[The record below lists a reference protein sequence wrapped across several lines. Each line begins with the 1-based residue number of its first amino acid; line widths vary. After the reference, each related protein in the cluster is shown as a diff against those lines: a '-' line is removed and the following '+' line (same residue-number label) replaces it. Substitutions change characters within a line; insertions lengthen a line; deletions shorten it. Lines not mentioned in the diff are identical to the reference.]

1 LPKQSRDFI
10 AAALH
15 KNEKIMETL
24 QIDTV
29 RNEKKAAPVVRE
41 KSKWASRLWYIF
53 YPAGVVKIWRQK
65 KRLWLKLL
73 YTLIGP
79 PVFLI
84 AFAYSSIVT
93 FAAFL
98 PSLDHTVGNRN
109 DKTIV
114 NSEGNYSATFI
125 KTGAE
130 TNGAY
135 ELVQVELEPYGGND
149 WHYHHSFEESF
160 TVLDGAVHI
169 GRNGSEILLNKGDSA
184 KAARK
189 DMHYFKNARGEKS
202 LLLVKIAP
210 AGGLEKTL
218 RVAYGLINDGLLK
231 NDMTKNPWHMVL
243 LLAYSESYLPVM
255 PSWFQEPLIN
265 SLAKIAQWKGEDKA
279 LYKYFK

>member
-1 LPKQSRDFI
+1 ME
-10 AAALH
+10 AL
-15 KNEKIMETL
+15 
-24 QIDTV
+24 QPDTV
-29 RNEKKAAPVVRE
+29 RTGKKASPVAPKR
-41 KSKWASRLWYIF
+41 KWLARLWYVF
-53 YPAGVVKIWRQK
+53 YPVGVVKIWRLK
-65 KRLWLKLL
+65 KLLWLKLL
-73 YTLIGP
+73 YTTIAL

-84 AFAYSSIVT
+84 AFAYVGIVS

-98 PSLDHTVGNRN
+98 PSLDHTMGNRS
-109 DKTIV
+109 DRTIV
-114 NSEGNYSATFI
+114 NGEGNYSATFI

-130 TNGAY
+130 THGAY

-149 WHYHHSFEESF
+149 WHYHHSFEETF
-160 TVLDGAVHI
+160 TVLNGAVRI
-169 GRNGSEILLNKGDSA
+169 GHNGSEILLNKGDSA
-184 KAARK
+184 KANK
-189 DMHYFKNARGEKS
+189 EDMHYFKNAKGEKS

-255 PSWFQEPLIN
+255 PSWFQEPLIT